1 VRDHRRSAWPAKL
14 NRLSRCR
21 TKGMAMERFT
31 LLLAFTLATVAADVR
46 GEEHDGATPQSA
58 QQAESGLKSPRPLI
72 LQEGDGEHLVRRAG
86 PTGGWPYSIKLD
98 GQNGNTED
106 FLVMAETM
114 APGQSIPFHKHD
126 NAEEILILEEGGA
139 TVIVG
144 DKWAVAGPR
153 SIVFIPRDTWIS
165 ATNTSKRD
173 IHVTAV
179 FSRHGFERYM
189 RAISVKQG
197 EPLTPIDAKEL
208 PQLREQGHAMYWDT
222 SKGPYPPGVAHP

>member
-1 VRDHRRSAWPAKL
+1 MFGLASVHDHPQ
-14 NRLSRCR
+14 RLAGKAQHTASMSN
-21 TKGMAMERFT
+21 KGMAMERFMF
-31 LLLAFTLATVAADVR
+31 LLAFILATVAADVR

-58 QQAESGLKSPRPLI
+58 QQAESGLKSQRPLI

-106 FLVMAETM
+106 FLVMAET
-114 APGQSIPFHKHD
+114 
-126 NAEEILILEEGGA
+126 
-139 TVIVG
+139 
-144 DKWAVAGPR
+144 
-153 SIVFIPRDTWIS
+153 RDTWIS
-165 ATNTSKRD
+165 ATNTGKRD

-222 SKGPYPPGVAHP
+222 